1 MPEALPYVSA
11 EAARTLLLAA
21 QGLLDDP
28 RRRADTA
35 VLQDLIE
42 RLGFV
47 QVDSINIIERAHHL
61 TLASRLDGYR
71 PALLARLLERHRSL
85 FEQWTHDAAA
95 IPTRWF
101 EHWQPRFE
109 RYAERIP
116 AHPWW
121 QARIGPDPDK
131 VIAHVLDRVTR
142 EGPLLSRDFEEEN
155 RERLS
160 AWWGWGPQKAALE
173 HLWRTGRL
181 VVARRINFH
190 KVYDLTERVLPEA
203 AARPRP
209 SAAEHRAW
217 ACSTALDRLGVATTG
232 EIAAFWASLDPAEA
246 AAWAEEAAARGEI
259 VPVQVGAVGD
269 SGSSGASGAGGAG
282 DDARPRRAWAVP
294 DWRERLERAAAPP
307 PRLRLLSPFDPILR
321 DRKRCLRLF
330 GFDYRFEAFVP
341 ADKRVHGYYT
351 LPILEGDR
359 LVGRLDPKLDRATG
373 TLHVRQLWW
382 EPKIKPGSGRRAGL
396 EAALARL
403 ARTIGAETFTLP

>member
-1 MPEALPYVSA
+1 MPEALETVSP
-11 EAARTLLLAA
+11 EAARTLLLDA

-28 RRRADTA
+28 RRRADAA
-35 VLQDLIE
+35 VVQELIE

-47 QVDSINIIERAHHL
+47 QVDSINIVERAHHL

-71 PALLARLLERHRSL
+71 PPLLARLLERQRSL
-85 FEQWTHDAAA
+85 FEQWTHDASA

-101 EHWQPRFE
+101 EHWQPRFA

-121 QARIGPDPDK
+121 RARLGPDPDQ

-142 EGPLLSRDFEEEN
+142 EGPLLSRDFEEEKG
-155 RERLS
+155 ERLS

-209 SAAEHRAW
+209 SPDEHRDW
-217 ACSTALDRLGVATTG
+217 ACRTALDHLGIATTG
-232 EIAAFWASLDPAEA
+232 EIAAFWHSIDPPEA
-246 AAWAEEAAARGEI
+246 AAWAEEAASRGEI
-259 VPVQVGAVGD
+259 VPVQVGVIGNGTGD
-269 SGSSGASGAGGAG
+269 E
-282 DDARPRRAWAVP
+282 ARLRRAWAVP
-294 DWRERLERAAAPP
+294 DWRERLERAPAPP

-341 ADKRVHGYYT
+341 AEKRVYGYYT

-373 TLHVRQLWW
+373 TLIVRQLWW
-382 EPKIKPGSGRRAGL
+382 EPGVKPGSGRRAGL
-396 EAALARL
+396 EAALTRL
-403 ARTIGAETFTLP
+403 TRVIGAESFMLP